1 MPNFYQFHV
10 ADATVGYLSNTHIF
24 LLVNKIYATKNKHV
38 RDLCSSVPGYPKEI
52 IHMFVA

>member
-24 LLVNKIYATKNKHV
+24 LLVNKIYATKNKHM
-38 RDLCSSVPGYPKEI
+38 LEI
-52 IHMFVA
+52 YAVVNQATQKR